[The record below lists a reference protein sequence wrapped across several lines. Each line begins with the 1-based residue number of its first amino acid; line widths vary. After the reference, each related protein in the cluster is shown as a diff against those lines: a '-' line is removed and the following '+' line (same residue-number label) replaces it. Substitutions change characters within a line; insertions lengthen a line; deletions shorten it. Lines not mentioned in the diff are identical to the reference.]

1 MRSKFA
7 SNTNYKKIE
16 IRTDI
21 AEMLKKLAKHRGL
34 NLQELLEQFIEE
46 NVDDCELIELG
57 YEDYIKH

>member
-1 MRSKFA
+1 MS
-7 SNTNYKKIE
+7 NYKKIE

-57 YEDYIKH
+57 YEEYIKH